1 MSFNKTNS
9 EIENGYPI
17 GTLVR
22 FFSGKW
28 GIVLAPVKNQ
38 PGACM
43 LYRQKVWNLTTGKEH
58 YVDTRSITTLK
69 PEDLKTPATG
79 GRYRT

>member
-1 MSFNKTNS
+1 MNINKTNS

-22 FFSGKW
+22 FSSGW
-28 GIVLAPVKNQ
+28 GIVMSMPVNQ
-38 PGACM
+38 PGALM
-43 LYRQKVWNLTTGKEH
+43 LYRQKVWSLTTGKKH
-58 YVDTRSITTLK
+58 FVDTRWMTTLK
-69 PEDLKTPATG
+69 SADLKTPATG

>member
-1 MSFNKTNS
+1 MNINKTNS
-9 EIENGYPI
+9 KKWNGYPI

-22 FFSGKW
+22 FASQW
-28 GIVLAPVKNQ
+28 GIVMSKPVNH
-38 PGACM
+38 PASTM
-43 LYRQKVWNLTTGKEH
+43 LLRQKVWSLTTGKERF
-58 YVDTRSITTLK
+58 VDTRWMTTLK

>member
-1 MSFNKTNS
+1 MNINKTNS

-22 FFSGKW
+22 FASGW
-28 GIVLAPVKNQ
+28 GIVLGESEVYQ
-38 PGACM
+38 GTM
-43 LYRQKVWNLTTGKEH
+43 LYRQRVWSFSTGTERLIDTRWLTT
-58 YVDTRSITTLK
+58 LM

-79 GRYRT
+79 GRYRA